1 MRSKWLIPLTGC
13 LLVLVCVVLA
23 ACGFLLVTSDVAGL
37 ASRFLKP
44 KELTDVQA
52 TLEAV
57 APTVQAAATSAL
69 PTKAFSSATL
79 ASPTQAPGV
88 GAPST
93 SGSGDPFANA
103 LTKAKSATKYR
114 VQFSWVFGGTENG
127 KYNEQS
133 FIDFTG
139 EVDGNKSHMTSKGGL
154 LAMLA
159 QDANTP
165 LEIIDADNKTYMKG
179 VSMFGMTDPK
189 SWYITDDSSTSSFAD
204 FAKPDEFNS
213 WTSGTK
219 AGDIKKV
226 RSESLDGQ
234 ACDVYV
240 YDMKSQQNS
249 ALSGLLGLSQDKND
263 FSAVDK
269 GETDFWLCADG
280 FVHKFVLDYE
290 GHDTKDATQK
300 GALKMTWHA
309 WDFNNAGI
317 SVQAPKDAKPMP
329 K

>member
-1 MRSKWLIPLTGC
+1 MRSKWLVPLVGC
-13 LLVLVCVVLA
+13 TLVLACVVLA
-23 ACGFLLVTSDVAGL
+23 ACALLLVSSDVAGL
-37 ASRFLKP
+37 ADRFLP
-44 KELTDVQA
+44 QKELTDAQA
-52 TLEAV
+52 PLEAV
-57 APTVQAAATSAL
+57 APTVQDAATSAL
-69 PTKAFSSATL
+69 PTKAFSSATV
-79 ASPTQAPGV
+79 ASPTKA
-88 GAPST
+88 AAATSPST

-103 LTKAKSATKYR
+103 LSKAKSATKYR
-114 VQFSWVFGGTENG
+114 VQFSWVFGGMENG
-127 KYNEQS
+127 KYAEQT

-204 FAKPDEFNS
+204 FAKPDEFSS

-219 AGDIKKV
+219 PGDIKKV

-234 ACDVYV
+234 ACDVYL

-249 ALSGLLGLSQDKND
+249 ALTGLLGLSQDKND

-269 GETDFWLCADG
+269 GESSFWLCADG
-280 FVHKFVLDYE
+280 FVHKFVLDYQ
-290 GHDTKDATQK
+290 GHDSKDATQK

-309 WDFNNAGI
+309 SDFNNSTI